1 MNSRR
6 FYSNFQKEEKNNPKE
21 KTLQNDNFL
30 NIQLQN
36 EVNIFRKLIIDDE
49 MLEEDCMNTRRFWLK
64 NKSELPYLFI
74 LTKKLLNIQASGAFV
89 ERFYSI
95 CGIICS
101 DKNTNMKDDTII
113 MRSVLKANI
122 HTLDE
127 LAIEEE

>member
-49 MLEEDCMNTRRFWLK
+49 MLEEDCMNTRFWIK
-64 NKSELPYLFI
+64 TN
-74 LTKKLLNIQASGAFV
+74 LNYPHF
-89 ERFYSI
+89 
-95 CGIICS
+95 
-101 DKNTNMKDDTII
+101 N
-113 MRSVLKANI
+113 
-122 HTLDE
+122 
-127 LAIEEE
+127 